1 MSMRVIHVADL
12 GAAAVIQY
20 LVLRLTRA
28 VDLIFGTAAALFLLT
43 LMAVTLVDVLGR
55 NLLNRPLTGALELT
69 ELLLF
74 LIIFLMLPQVTLRNQ
89 HIVITLLS
97 STLGSKLDIFQRVL
111 NAVLGF
117 GLYSITGWQLWALA
131 ARSASYGDMTPTL
144 QWPYAPFLFAMAVLS
159 FLNAVAFLLSI
170 ANPSSDTE
178 ISVG

>member
-1 MSMRVIHVADL
+1 MSMSVTHAADL
-12 GAAAVIQY
+12 GAAAVLQY
-20 LVLRLTRA
+20 FVLRLTRA
-28 VDLIFGTAAALFLLT
+28 VDLIFGTAAALFLLV

-74 LIIFLMLPQVTLRNQ
+74 LLIFLML

-131 ARSASYGDMTPTL
+131 ERSASYGDMTPTL

-170 ANPSSDTE
+170 ANPGSDTE

>member
-1 MSMRVIHVADL
+1 MMQNAI
-12 GAAAVIQY
+12 
-20 LVLRLTRA
+20 LRLTRL
-28 VDLIFGTAAALFLLT
+28 VDLLFGSAAALFLLI
-43 LMAVTLVDVLGR
+43 LMVITLVDVLGR

-97 STLGSKLDIFQRVL
+97 TKLGSKLDIFQRAL

-117 GLYSITGWQLWALA
+117 GLYAITGWQLWALA
-131 ARSASYGDMTPTL
+131 GRSASYGDMTPTL
-144 QWPYAPFLFAMAVLS
+144 QWPYAPFLFAMAALS
-159 FLNAVAFLLSI
+159 FLNAIAFLLSI
-170 ANPSSDTE
+170 ASPASDTE